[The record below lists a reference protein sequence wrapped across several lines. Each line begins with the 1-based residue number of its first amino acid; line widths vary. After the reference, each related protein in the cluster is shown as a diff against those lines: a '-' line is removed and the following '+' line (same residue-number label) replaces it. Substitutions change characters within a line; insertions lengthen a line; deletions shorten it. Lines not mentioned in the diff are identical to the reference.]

1 MYDEALAG
9 RVRSLIGARPDLVE
23 KRMFGGLAFLVGGHM
38 SVGVSGTQGA
48 LMVRV
53 AKEDTERMLA
63 EPGARPFEMH
73 GKGAAGWVL
82 VEPGVLEDDDELRHW
97 VDVGVG
103 YAAGLPPK
111 DA

>member
-9 RVRSLIGARPDLVE
+9 RVRSLVGGRADVAE

-38 SVGVSGTQGA
+38 SVAVSGTQGG

-53 AKEDTERMLA
+53 PKEDTERMLA

-73 GKGAAGWVL
+73 GKGAAGWLL
-82 VEPGVLEDDDELRHW
+82 VDPGALEDDDELRHW

-103 YAAGLPPK
+103 YASGLPPK
-111 DA
+111 A

>member
-9 RVRSLIGARPDLVE
+9 RVRSLVDGRADVAE

-38 SVGVSGTQGA
+38 SVAVSGTQGG

-53 AKEDTERMLA
+53 PKEDTERMLA

-73 GKGAAGWVL
+73 GKGAAGWLL
-82 VEPGVLEDDDELRHW
+82 VDPGALEDDDELRHW

-103 YAAGLPPK
+103 YASTLPPK
-111 DA
+111 P

>member
-1 MYDEALAG
+1 MYDEVLAG
-9 RVRSLIGARPDLVE
+9 RVRSLVGGRADVVE

-38 SVGVSGTQGA
+38 SVGVSGTQGG

-73 GKGAAGWVL
+73 GKGAAGWLL
-82 VEPGVLEDDDELRHW
+82 VDPGALDDDDELRQW

-103 YAAGLPPK
+103 YASSLPPK
-111 DA
+111 A